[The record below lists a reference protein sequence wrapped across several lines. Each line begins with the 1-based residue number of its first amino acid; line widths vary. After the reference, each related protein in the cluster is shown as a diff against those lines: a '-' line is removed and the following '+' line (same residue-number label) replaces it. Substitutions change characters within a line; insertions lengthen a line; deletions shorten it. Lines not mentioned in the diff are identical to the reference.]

1 MSFQFPK
8 PRDFKKRM
16 CYQCKRPIE
25 FGEFYFKNKDL
36 SKERVIELWQC
47 DSLEFYCCLC
57 YDNLKRKREA
67 EYLRN
72 QLSKKERDILKILE
86 IRLGRTLPLL
96 PSISYNSVGFSI
108 DNGTIS
114 GLSLFKMGLYEF
126 PEVFTHLKNLHTLNL
141 AWNFLEYLPESIS
154 SLKNLREL
162 DLIGNHIL
170 EIPDTISELKQLEVL
185 DLSFNKI
192 QSVPNGVG
200 SMESLRLLKLIR
212 NKITQIPQSVSHLE
226 KNGLKILL

>member
-1 MSFQFPK
+1 
-8 PRDFKKRM
+8 M

-47 DSLEFYCCLC
+47 NSLEFYCCLC
-57 YDNLKRKREA
+57 YDNLKRKNEA

-72 QLSKKERDILKILE
+72 QLSKKESDILKILE
-86 IRLGRTLPLL
+86 ISFERELPLL

-108 DNGTIS
+108 EDGTIS

-126 PEVFTHLKNLHTLNL
+126 PEALTHLKNLRTLNL
-141 AWNFLEYLPESIS
+141 AWNYLEYLPESLS

-170 EIPDTISELKQLEVL
+170 KIPDIISELKRLEVL
-185 DLSFNKI
+185 DLSFNNI
-192 QSVPNGVG
+192 QSIPNEIGT
-200 SMESLRLLKLIR
+200 MKSLRLFKLIR
-212 NKITQIPQSVSHLE
+212 NNITQIPQTVSRLE
-226 KNGLKILL
+226 SKGLKILL